1 MNVLL
6 IAVCIIL
13 ALSVVIGFF
22 RGFVRI
28 LFSLVSMVVLLVVVA
43 WATPYIAQFLKH
55 NTGIYH
61 QLEQVCSE
69 RIYQSLEQTL
79 HHGHEE
85 ARTQNKPEVSAE
97 AFGEML
103 PLPQSWV
110 EEIVKNANDAAVQ
123 AVDTEGLCR
132 QAGAYLADWILQG
145 IAFFATYLLC
155 SIALHLILG
164 LLDVMSHL
172 PVLKGVNRAL
182 GAVVGLVQGLMLV
195 WLLLFVITIACTSQ
209 PGQLLMAEIERSE
222 ILTFLY
228 RHNGIL
234 YLFQLIFGTV

>member
-110 EEIVKNANDAAVQ
+110 
-123 AVDTEGLCR
+123 
-132 QAGAYLADWILQG
+132 
-145 IAFFATYLLC
+145 
-155 SIALHLILG
+155 
-164 LLDVMSHL
+164 
-172 PVLKGVNRAL
+172 
-182 GAVVGLVQGLMLV
+182 
-195 WLLLFVITIACTSQ
+195 
-209 PGQLLMAEIERSE
+209 
-222 ILTFLY
+222 
-228 RHNGIL
+228 
-234 YLFQLIFGTV
+234 